1 MIRFSLIF
9 FFLFLGLESY
19 SQILPGMFGAATK
32 KNSVSSSDT
41 WDSSIKPSCTTF
53 SNSDRTSLEN
63 NCSNNWS
70 TVYGEIAVSSG
81 IQEWEVT
88 INSLNE
94 DANTAGVGLDMT
106 IGIVNLRNNKDT
118 WSTNSA
124 ATGTIGYVYFNSN
137 GHKETN
143 LTGSNVNTPYG
154 ASYSAGD
161 VIKISLNMNNRE
173 LTFYKN
179 GTSQGVAYTVAT
191 GTYYL
196 SSTFY
201 KGSGASLTIN

>member
-1 MIRFSLIF
+1 MKYF
-9 FFLFLGLESY
+9 FIFLFTISINA
-19 SQILPGMFGAATK
+19 QILPSQQGSHFK
-32 KNSVSSSDT
+32 KNSVSSDT

-94 DANTAGVGLDMT
+94 DANGASLDMT

-124 ATGTIGYVYFNSN
+124 ASGTVGYVYASS
-137 GHKETN
+137 GKKETN
-143 LTGSNVNTPYG
+143 LTGSNVFSSYG

-201 KGSGASLTIN
+201 KATGASLTIN

>member
-1 MIRFSLIF
+1 MRY
-9 FFLFLGLESY
+9 LFLILFTVSLNA
-19 SQILPGMFGAATK
+19 QILPSQQATHYK
-32 KNSVSSSDT
+32 KNSVSSDT
-41 WDSSIKPSCTTF
+41 WDSSIKPDCATF

-63 NCSNNWS
+63 NCSNNWG

-88 INSLNE
+88 INSINE
-94 DANTAGVGLDMT
+94 NARSPFVMT
-106 IGIVNLRNNKDT
+106 LGIVNLRNNKDT
-118 WSTNSA
+118 YSTNKTPGA
-124 ATGTIGYVYFNSN
+124 GGTSGTLGYIYSSD
-137 GHKETN
+137 GRKETN
-143 LTGSNVNTPYG
+143 VVFSSYG
-154 ASYSAGD
+154 ASYAAGD

-196 SSTFY
+196 TSTFY
-201 KGSGASLTIN
+201 KGSSASLTIN

>member
-1 MIRFSLIF
+1 MRY
-9 FFLFLGLESY
+9 LFLILFTVSLNA
-19 SQILPGMFGAATK
+19 QILPSQQATHYK
-32 KNSVSSSDT
+32 KNSVSSDT
-41 WDSSIKPSCTTF
+41 WDSSIKPDCATF

-63 NCSNNWS
+63 NCSNNWG

-88 INSLNE
+88 INSIT
-94 DANTAGVGLDMT
+94 DARIGFDMT
-106 IGIVNLRNNKDT
+106 LGIVNLRNNKDT

-124 ATGTIGYVYFNSN
+124 ASGTLGYVYLQD
-137 GHKETN
+137 GKKETN
-143 LTGSNVNTPYG
+143 TTGSNVVSSYG
-154 ASYSAGD
+154 ASYAAGD

-196 SSTFY
+196 TSTFY
-201 KGSGASLTIN
+201 KGSSASLTIN